1 MDLERPA
8 LLWLLSGVPAFA
20 AASWAAWR
28 RANCW
33 LQRFAWRRRRP
44 GPYVASILLL
54 AAAWAA
60 LVTALAG
67 PRIQVEKIVFNRSGI
82 DLCVGLDVSKS
93 MLAEDVV
100 LDRLP
105 EEASPWI
112 PNRLNRARQICL
124 DLLSSLQGERFGLY
138 VFASEGVEIVPF
150 TRDYGFCRYVLRHV
164 NETEIT
170 ASGSDLGEAIRTG
183 VSMLE
188 EAGGEGVKRLLLVSD
203 GEDISADLSSL
214 YESARSAASRGIR
227 IYTVGVGTGRSVLLP
242 IRSLDASTITGYY
255 LDEDGSYLR
264 SSLVSETLE
273 RIAALTGGAFFRA
286 AEGDTS
292 GEILRAILKDAKQ
305 FHETR
310 SVEKVW
316 VELSALFVALGMVC
330 FGAGALVK
338 R

>member
-1 MDLERPA
+1 MDLEKPA
-8 LLWLLSGVPAFA
+8 LLWLLSAVPVFA

-28 RANCW
+28 RANRW
-33 LQRFAWRRRRP
+33 LQAFAWRRRRP
-44 GPYVASILLL
+44 GPYLVAVLLL
-54 AAAWAA
+54 ATAWAA
-60 LVTALAG
+60 MVTALAG
-67 PRIQVEKIVFNRSGI
+67 PRIQVEKTVFNRSGI

-93 MLAEDVV
+93 MLAEDVM
-100 LDRLP
+100 LDPLNG
-105 EEASPWI
+105 EASPWL

-150 TRDYGFCRYVLRHV
+150 TRDYGFCRYVLRHI

-183 VSMLE
+183 AALLE
-188 EAGGEGVKRLLLVSD
+188 EAAGEGVKCLVLLSD
-203 GEDISADLSSL
+203 GEDISVDQSSL

-264 SSLVSETLE
+264 SSMVAETLE
-273 RIAALTGGAFFRA
+273 RVAALTGGGFFRA
-286 AEGDTS
+286 AEGDPS
-292 GEILRAILKDAKQ
+292 GEILRAILKDARQ

-316 VELSALFVALGMVC
+316 VELSALFAALGMVC
-330 FGAGALVK
+330 FGAGVFLK